1 MVNNHKLLTLHN
13 EPDYVHHK
21 GLNPKRTP
29 TPYKMATI
37 EFNISFRTD
46 KAGRAANQDNGFCM
60 PDLKDQSEQSLKN
73 LNSDRTI
80 SLGAYGALFVVADGM
95 GGMNAGEK
103 ASELVVA
110 GIKRAFNQ
118 VTAKDVKTPDE
129 MAAFLQKAISKSD
142 EDIKNYARKESSTRG
157 MGSTVV
163 ALWIHNHIAVAAW
176 VGDSRIYRFNPAN
189 GLVRLSHDHSYVQN
203 LVDTGR
209 LPEHMA
215 FDHPDSNIITRSLGD
230 NGEPARPETRIY
242 KVYDLDEFLLC
253 SDGLCGLLTDNE
265 IEGVMRKN
273 VGSSRQTLEALWK
286 EGEEKGFTDNCTIEV
301 ICVSGDLPEAK
312 KEKKDGYPEITPRQQ
327 NFAGG
332 PRKTQNLQPEAEQVS
347 NVEPPVSAA
356 RITTIYNNNDAKE
369 QNGQTEGSKRS
380 YRNIITFLIISLILV
395 CGAVAVY
402 YIIDNNVE
410 KKEKENVIS
419 ESNEEEEND
428 DDSSLDNEISELEKS
443 YVDLLREAQNG
454 NISPDLEDQVMVLQD
469 KCENISKKSLSDR
482 QRNRIDEIRIK
493 CAGLRGKISRPRNIT
508 PAPTPSPSVNNNSN
522 KRKTRN
528 TNQRDN
534 QQTSSGDKPTTQGN
548 GSTMKPGPQRPE

>member
-1 MVNNHKLLTLHN
+1 
-13 EPDYVHHK
+13 
-21 GLNPKRTP
+21 
-29 TPYKMATI
+29 MATI

-209 LPEHMA
+209 LPEHLA

-265 IEGVMRKN
+265 IEEVMRKN
-273 VGSSRQTLEALWK
+273 IGSSRQTLDALWK

-312 KEKKDGYPEITPRQQ
+312 KGKKDGYPEITPRQQ

-332 PRKTQNLQPEAEQVS
+332 PRKTQSLQPEAEQVS
-347 NVEPPVSAA
+347 NVEPPVSSA

-395 CGAVAVY
+395 CGGVAVY
-402 YIIDNNVE
+402 YIIDNNGE
-410 KKEKENVIS
+410 KKGKENVIS
-419 ESNEEEEND
+419 ESNEVEEGNY
-428 DDSSLDNEISELEKS
+428 DDSSLDKEISELEKS
-443 YVDLLREAQNG
+443 YVDLLHEAQNG

-469 KCENISKKSLSDR
+469 KCDNISKKSLSDR

-508 PAPTPSPSVNNNSN
+508 PAPTPSPSVTNNSN
-522 KRKTRN
+522 KRKTRD

-534 QQTSSGDKPTTQGN
+534 QQTSSGDKPAPQGN
-548 GSTMKPGPQRPE
+548 ESKKPGPQRPE